1 MKIDD
6 FTPCKR
12 DEKQYDYIVSPDG
25 EMVWGSSK
33 VAPGT
38 NSKNIIQAVKDGD
51 VETVEELLDGGASP
65 DSHDA
70 IKEKYW
76 EYADY
81 AANVSWFRHYSL
93 LCYAIA
99 NEDDEMVEVLLEHG
113 ANPLL
118 TASVDGDALVI
129 NPYIMAKEVGGEIFK
144 LISSHAS
151 RTEEKEKEEERRK
164 KEFEKLRKE
173 SGYANLIDGYGIYK
187 KIDLELWA
195 AKRTVERIK
204 NDNFPYAS
212 IFAKANPNIPYLTPP
227 TPRTKKV
234 LVKFDKEHS
243 EEDNAK
249 VVLNS
254 EYYAKELKNTELI
267 GRMVLAIC
275 DKFEKYKDFW
285 ET

>member
-12 DEKQYDYIVSPDG
+12 DEEQRKYIKSPDG
-25 EMVWGSSK
+25 ELVWGSHEI
-33 VAPGT
+33 APGT
-38 NSKNIIQAVKDGD
+38 NSEKIMNAVKNGD
-51 VETVEELLDGGASP
+51 IETVEELLDNGASP

-76 EYADY
+76 QYADY
-81 AANVSWFRHYSL
+81 ASNISWFRHYSL

-99 NEDDEMVEVLLEHG
+99 NEDDEMVELLLDHG

-118 TASVDGDALVI
+118 SASVDGDALVT
-129 NPYIMAKEVGGEIFK
+129 NPYIMAKQVGGEIFK
-144 LISSHAS
+144 LVSSHAS
-151 RTEEKEKEEERRK
+151 QTEESEKEEERRK
-164 KEFEKLRKE
+164 EEYEKLREE
-173 SGYANLIDGYGIYK
+173 SGFKGFYYNGRTYAIDSLIY
-187 KIDLELWA
+187 WA
-195 AKRTVERIK
+195 NKTVEKIEK
-204 NDNFPYAS
+204 DDFPYAS
-212 IFAKANPNIPYLTPP
+212 MYAKANPDVPYLAPP
-227 TPRTKKV
+227 TPRTKKI

-254 EYYAKELKNTELI
+254 QYYAKELKNTELI
-267 GRMVLAIC
+267 ARVVLELC
-275 DKFEKYKDFW
+275 DKFEKYNDFW